1 MSVNARL
8 LPVLPLR
15 AAPHNE
21 IHARAPE
28 GMAAPLALSHRV
40 MLCDAAGHGKL
51 HASMKDA

>member
-1 MSVNARL
+1 MSLNARL

>member
-1 MSVNARL
+1 MSLIPRL
-8 LPVLPLR
+8 PPVFPLR
-15 AAPHNE
+15 APLHNE